1 MRPGPE
7 KQNCRRRARGNR
19 NFVAKWSAMDNS
31 GNSSRAG
38 RVAFTYP
45 DFSLYQ
51 LARFFIVAGL
61 EMQSV
66 AVGWQI
72 YEITKRPLDLGLVG
86 LAQFSPGI
94 LLFLVSGHA
103 ADRFNRRNLLVACF
117 AGFSVCSGLL
127 LLTALRQSRTILP
140 IYAVVILMGIVR
152 AFNNPVSRAMLPQII
167 PEEHL
172 QNAFAWNS
180 SVNQGATILGPSLGG
195 FIYAVANGPAAVY
208 AGAMLTAMASVFL
221 MAQVKLRSKARPR
234 EPLSL
239 KSVLAGLHYIG
250 EKKIILGSISLD
262 LFAVLLGGAV
272 ALLPVFASEVLHTGP
287 WGLGLLRASPAI
299 GAGSMGLLLAHRPF
313 RRRAGATMLWCVAGF
328 GAFTVLFGISRS
340 LVLSMVA
347 LMLVGSMDM
356 VSVVVR
362 SMLVQLA
369 TPDEMRGRVSA
380 VEMMFVGASNEI
392 GQFES
397 GLTAQWLGAVPAV
410 ILGGIG
416 TLIVTGLWAWYFP
429 ELRRVET
436 FSSIKN

>member
-1 MRPGPE
+1 MAE
-7 KQNCRRRARGNR
+7 
-19 NFVAKWSAMDNS
+19 S
-31 GNSSRAG
+31 GNSSNAG
-38 RVAFTYP
+38 RIAFTYP

-51 LARFFIVAGL
+51 LARFLVVAGL

-94 LLFLVSGHA
+94 LLFLVTGHA
-103 ADRFNRRNLLVACF
+103 ADAFNRRKLLMACY
-117 AGFSVCSGLL
+117 AGFGVCSALL
-127 LLTALRQSRTILP
+127 LFYALSGLRTVLP
-140 IYAVVILMGIVR
+140 MYGIVVLLGVVR
-152 AFNNPVSRAMLPQII
+152 SFNNPASRSLLPQII

-172 QNAFAWNS
+172 QNAIAWNS
-180 SVNQGATILGPSLGG
+180 SVNQGGTILGPSLGG
-195 FIYAVANGPAAVY
+195 LIYAVAKGPAAVY
-208 AGAMLTAMASVFL
+208 TASMLAAAGAAFL
-221 MAQVKLRSKARPR
+221 MSQIKLHIKARPR

-239 KSVLAGLHYIG
+239 KSVFAGLHYIR
-250 EKKIILGSISLD
+250 KTKIILGSISLD

-272 ALLPVFASEVLHTGP
+272 ALLPVFAAEVLRTGP

-299 GAGSMGLLLAHRPF
+299 GAGSMALLLAHRPF
-313 RRRAGATMLWCVAGF
+313 RSRAGLTMLWCVGGF

-347 LMLVGSMDM
+347 LILVGSMDM

-362 SMLVQLA
+362 STLVQLA

-380 VEMMFVGASNEI
+380 VEMIFIGASNEI

-397 GLTAQWLGAVPAV
+397 GLTAQWFGAVPAV
-410 ILGGIG
+410 ILGGVG
-416 TLIVTGLWAWYFP
+416 TLLITALWAWNFP
-429 ELRRVET
+429 ELRRVEKL
-436 FSSIKN
+436 SSLRT

>member
-1 MRPGPE
+1 MAE
-7 KQNCRRRARGNR
+7 T
-19 NFVAKWSAMDNS
+19 
-31 GNSSRAG
+31 GNSSNAG

-51 LARFFIVAGL
+51 LARFLIVAGL

-94 LLFLVSGHA
+94 LLFLVTGHA
-103 ADRFNRRNLLVACF
+103 ADTFNRRNLLMTCY
-117 AGFSVCSGLL
+117 AGFGVCSALL
-127 LLTALRQSRTILP
+127 LFYALSGLRTVLP
-140 IYAVVILMGIVR
+140 MYAIVVLLGVVR
-152 AFNNPVSRAMLPQII
+152 SFNNPASRSLLPQII

-172 QNAFAWNS
+172 QNAIAWNS
-180 SVNQGATILGPSLGG
+180 SVNQGGTILGPSLGG
-195 FIYAVANGPAAVY
+195 LIYAVAKGPAAVY
-208 AGAMLTAMASVFL
+208 TTSMLAAAGAVFL
-221 MAQVKLRSKARPR
+221 MTQIKLHIKARPR

-239 KSVLAGLHYIG
+239 KSVLAGLRYIG
-250 EKKIILGSISLD
+250 RTKLILGSISLD

-272 ALLPVFASEVLHTGP
+272 ALLPVFAAEVLRTGP

-299 GAGSMGLLLAHRPF
+299 GAGSMALLLAHRPF
-313 RRRAGATMLWCVAGF
+313 RSRAGLTMLWCVGGF

-347 LMLVGSMDM
+347 LILVGSMDM

-362 SMLVQLA
+362 STLVQLA

-380 VEMMFVGASNEI
+380 VEMIFIGASNEI

-397 GLTAQWLGAVPAV
+397 GLTAQWFGAVPAV
-410 ILGGIG
+410 IMGGVG
-416 TLIVTGLWAWYFP
+416 TLIITALWAWHFP
-429 ELRRVET
+429 EIRRVEQLNA
-436 FSSIKN
+436 IQ

>member
-1 MRPGPE
+1 
-7 KQNCRRRARGNR
+7 
-19 NFVAKWSAMDNS
+19 MDES
-31 GNSSRAG
+31 GNSSNGG

-51 LARFFIVAGL
+51 LARFLVVAGL

-94 LLFLVSGHA
+94 LLFLVTGHA
-103 ADRFNRRNLLVACF
+103 ADTFNRRKLLMTCY
-117 AGFSVCSGLL
+117 AGFGVCSALL
-127 LLTALRQSRTILP
+127 LFYALSGLRTVVP
-140 IYAVVILMGIVR
+140 MYAIVVLLGVVR
-152 AFNNPVSRAMLPQII
+152 SFNNPASRSLLPQII

-172 QNAFAWNS
+172 QNAVAWNS
-180 SVNQGATILGPSLGG
+180 SVNQGGTILGPSLGG
-195 FIYAVANGPAAVY
+195 LIYAVARGPAAVY
-208 AGAMLTAMASVFL
+208 TTSMLAAAGAVFL
-221 MAQVKLRSKARPR
+221 MTQIKLHIKARPR

-239 KSVLAGLHYIG
+239 KSVLAGLRYIG

-272 ALLPVFASEVLHTGP
+272 ALLPVFASEILRTGP

-299 GAGSMGLLLAHRPF
+299 GAGSMALLLAHRPF
-313 RRRAGATMLWCVAGF
+313 RSRAGLTMLWCVGGF

-340 LVLSMVA
+340 LVLSMAA
-347 LMLVGSMDM
+347 LILVGSMDM

-362 SMLVQLA
+362 STLVQLA

-380 VEMMFVGASNEI
+380 VEMIFIGASNEI

-397 GLTAQWLGAVPAV
+397 GLTAQWFGAVPAV
-410 ILGGIG
+410 IMGGVG
-416 TLIVTGLWAWYFP
+416 TLLITALWAWNFP
-429 ELRRVET
+429 ELRRIEKL
-436 FSSIKN
+436 SSLRT

>member
-1 MRPGPE
+1 MAE
-7 KQNCRRRARGNR
+7 
-19 NFVAKWSAMDNS
+19 S
-31 GNSSRAG
+31 GNSSNAG

-51 LARFFIVAGL
+51 LARFLIVAGL

-94 LLFLVSGHA
+94 LLFLVTGHA
-103 ADRFNRRNLLVACF
+103 ADTFDRRKLLIACY
-117 AGFSVCSGLL
+117 AGFGACSGLL
-127 LLTALRQSRTILP
+127 LFYALSGFRSVLP
-140 IYAVVILMGIVR
+140 MYAVVVLLGVVR
-152 AFNNPVSRAMLPQII
+152 SFNNPVSRALLPQII
-167 PEEHL
+167 PDEHL
-172 QNAFAWNS
+172 QNAVAWNS
-180 SVNQGATILGPSLGG
+180 SVNQGGTILGPSLGG
-195 FIYAVANGPAAVY
+195 LIYAVANGPSAVY
-208 AGAMLTAMASVFL
+208 AASMLAAAAATFL
-221 MAQVKLRSKARPR
+221 MAQIKLRSKPRPR

-239 KSVLAGLHYIG
+239 KSVLAGLRFIG
-250 EKKIILGSISLD
+250 NTKIILGSISLD

-272 ALLPVFASEVLHTGP
+272 ALLPVFAAEVLRTGP

-299 GAGSMGLLLAHRPF
+299 GAGSMALLLAHRPF
-313 RRRAGATMLWCVAGF
+313 RSRAGLTMLWCVGGF

-347 LMLVGSMDM
+347 LILVGSMDM

-362 SMLVQLA
+362 STLVQLA

-380 VEMMFVGASNEI
+380 VEMIFIGASNEI

-397 GLTAQWLGAVPAV
+397 GLTAQWFGAVPAV
-410 ILGGIG
+410 IMGGVG
-416 TLIVTGLWAWYFP
+416 TLLITALWAWNFP
-429 ELRRVET
+429 ELRRVERL
-436 FSSIKN
+436 SSLGT

>member
-1 MRPGPE
+1 MAE
-7 KQNCRRRARGNR
+7 
-19 NFVAKWSAMDNS
+19 S
-31 GNSSRAG
+31 GNSSNAG

-51 LARFFIVAGL
+51 LARFLVVAGL

-94 LLFLVSGHA
+94 LLFLVTGHA
-103 ADRFNRRNLLVACF
+103 ADTFNRRKLLLACY
-117 AGFSVCSGLL
+117 AGFGVCSALL
-127 LLTALRQSRTILP
+127 LFYALSGLRTVLP
-140 IYAVVILMGIVR
+140 MYAVVVLLGVVR
-152 AFNNPVSRAMLPQII
+152 SFNNPASRSLLPQII

-172 QNAFAWNS
+172 QNAIAWNS
-180 SVNQGATILGPSLGG
+180 SVNQGGTILGPSLGG
-195 FIYAVANGPAAVY
+195 LIYAVAKGPAAVY
-208 AGAMLTAMASVFL
+208 TTSMLAAAGAVFL
-221 MAQVKLRSKARPR
+221 MTQIKLHIKPRRR

-250 EKKIILGSISLD
+250 RTKIILGSISLD

-272 ALLPVFASEVLHTGP
+272 ALLPVFASEVLRTGP

-299 GAGSMGLLLAHRPF
+299 GAGSMALLLAHRPF
-313 RRRAGATMLWCVAGF
+313 RSRAGLTMLWCVGGF
-328 GAFTVLFGISRS
+328 GAFTILFGISRS
-340 LVLSMVA
+340 LVLSMAA
-347 LMLVGSMDM
+347 LILVGSMDM

-362 SMLVQLA
+362 STLVQLA

-380 VEMMFVGASNEI
+380 VEMIFIGASNEI

-397 GLTAQWLGAVPAV
+397 GITAQWFGAVPAV
-410 ILGGIG
+410 IMGGVG
-416 TLIVTGLWAWYFP
+416 TLLITALWAWNFP
-429 ELRRVET
+429 ELRRVEKL
-436 FSSIKN
+436 SSLRP

>member
-1 MRPGPE
+1 
-7 KQNCRRRARGNR
+7 
-19 NFVAKWSAMDNS
+19 MDDS
-31 GNSSRAG
+31 GTPSRAG

-51 LARFFIVAGL
+51 LARFCIIAGL

-72 YEITKRPLDLGLVG
+72 YEITRRPLDLGLVG
-86 LAQFSPGI
+86 LAQFAPGI
-94 LLFLVSGHA
+94 LLFLVTGHA
-103 ADRFNRRNLLVACF
+103 ADWFDRRKLLLCCY
-117 AGFSVCSGLL
+117 AGFGVCSALL
-127 LLTALRQSRTILP
+127 LFIALKDIRAVFP
-140 IYAVVILMGIVR
+140 IYTVIVLGGVVR
-152 AFNNPVSRAMLPQII
+152 AFNNPVSRSMVPQIV

-172 QNAFAWNS
+172 ENAIAWNS
-180 SVNQGATILGPSLGG
+180 SVNQAGTILGPSIGG
-195 FIYAVANGPAAVY
+195 LIYAVAKGPGAVY
-208 AGAMLTAMASVFL
+208 VCSMLAAIGGAFL
-221 MAQVKLRSKARPR
+221 LSRVALRARARKR
-234 EPLSL
+234 EPLSV
-239 KSVLAGLHYIG
+239 KSVLAGLRYIA

-272 ALLPVFASEVLHTGP
+272 ALLPVFAREVLRTGP

-299 GAGSMGLLLAHRPF
+299 GAGSMALLLAHRPF
-313 RRRAGATMLWCVAGF
+313 RSRAGATMLWCVGGF
-328 GAFTVLFGISRS
+328 GAFTVLFGVSRS
-340 LVLSMVA
+340 LLLSMVA

-362 SMLVQLA
+362 STLIQIA

-380 VEMMFVGASNEI
+380 VEMIFVGASNEI

-397 GLTAQWLGAVPAV
+397 GITAQWFGAVPAV

-416 TLIVTGLWAWYFP
+416 TLIITGLWAWNFP

-436 FSSIKN
+436 MTSLKK

>member
-1 MRPGPE
+1 MAE
-7 KQNCRRRARGNR
+7 
-19 NFVAKWSAMDNS
+19 S
-31 GNSSRAG
+31 GNSSNAG

-51 LARFFIVAGL
+51 LARFLVVAGL

-94 LLFLVSGHA
+94 LLFLVTGHA
-103 ADRFNRRNLLVACF
+103 ADTFNRRKLLMTCY
-117 AGFSVCSGLL
+117 AGFGVCSALL
-127 LLTALRQSRTILP
+127 LFYSLSGLRTVLP
-140 IYAVVILMGIVR
+140 MYAVVVLLGVVR
-152 AFNNPVSRAMLPQII
+152 SFNNPVSRSLLPQII
-167 PEEHL
+167 PEKHL
-172 QNAFAWNS
+172 QNAIAWNS
-180 SVNQGATILGPSLGG
+180 SVNQGGTILGPSLGG
-195 FIYAVANGPAAVY
+195 LIYAVAKGPAAVY
-208 AGAMLTAMASVFL
+208 TTSMLAAAGATFL
-221 MAQVKLRSKARPR
+221 MSQIKLHSKPRPR

-239 KSVLAGLHYIG
+239 KSVFAGLRYIG
-250 EKKIILGSISLD
+250 RTKIILGSISLD

-272 ALLPVFASEVLHTGP
+272 ALLPVFAAEVLRTGP

-299 GAGSMGLLLAHRPF
+299 GAGSMALLLAHRPF
-313 RRRAGATMLWCVAGF
+313 RSRAGLTMLWCVGGF

-347 LMLVGSMDM
+347 LILVGSMDM

-362 SMLVQLA
+362 STLVQLA

-380 VEMMFVGASNEI
+380 VEMIFIGASNEI

-397 GLTAQWLGAVPAV
+397 GLTAQWFGAVPAV
-410 ILGGIG
+410 IMGGVG
-416 TLIVTGLWAWYFP
+416 TLLITALWAWNFP
-429 ELRRVET
+429 ELRRVEKL
-436 FSSIKN
+436 SSLRT

>member
-1 MRPGPE
+1 MAE
-7 KQNCRRRARGNR
+7 T
-19 NFVAKWSAMDNS
+19 
-31 GNSSRAG
+31 GNSSNAG

-51 LARFFIVAGL
+51 LARFLIVAGL

-94 LLFLVSGHA
+94 LLFLATGHA
-103 ADRFNRRNLLVACF
+103 ADTFNRRKLLMACY
-117 AGFSVCSGLL
+117 AGFGVCSSLL
-127 LLTALRQSRTILP
+127 LLYGLSGLRTVLP
-140 IYAVVILMGIVR
+140 MYGVVVLLGIVR
-152 AFNNPVSRAMLPQII
+152 AFNNPASRSLLPQII

-172 QNAFAWNS
+172 QNAIAWNS

-195 FIYAVANGPAAVY
+195 FIYAVARGPAAVY
-208 AGAMLTAMASVFL
+208 ATSMLAAVGAVFL
-221 MAQVKLRSKARPR
+221 MSQVKLHSLVAKRR

-239 KSVLAGLHYIG
+239 KSVLAGLHYIA

-272 ALLPVFASEVLHTGP
+272 ALLPVFASEVLRTGP

-299 GAGSMGLLLAHRPF
+299 GAGSMALLLAHRPF
-313 RRRAGATMLWCVAGF
+313 RSRAGTTMLWCIAGF
-328 GAFTVLFGISRS
+328 GAFTILFGISRS
-340 LVLSMVA
+340 LILSMVA

-362 SMLVQLA
+362 STLVQLA

-380 VEMMFVGASNEI
+380 VEMIFIGASNEI

-397 GLTAQWLGAVPAV
+397 GITAQWFGAVPAV
-410 ILGGIG
+410 IMGGIG
-416 TLIVTGLWAWYFP
+416 TLLITALWAWNFP
-429 ELRRVET
+429 ELRRVEKL
-436 FSSIKN
+436 SSLRT

>member
-1 MRPGPE
+1 M
-7 KQNCRRRARGNR
+7 N
-19 NFVAKWSAMDNS
+19 DS

-86 LAQFSPGI
+86 LAQFAPGI
-94 LLFLVSGHA
+94 VLFLLSGHA
-103 ADRFNRRNLLVACF
+103 ADRVDRRKLLMACY
-117 AGFSVCSGLL
+117 AGFGVCSGLL
-127 LLTALRQSRTILP
+127 LFSAMRETHQVLP
-140 IYAVVILMGIVR
+140 IYFVVVLLGVVR
-152 AFNNPVSRAMLPQII
+152 AFNNPVSRALLPQII

-180 SVNQGATILGPSLGG
+180 SVNQCATILGPSLGG
-195 FIYAVANGPAAVY
+195 LVYAITRGPAAVY
-208 AGAMLTAMASVFL
+208 TGSMLAAVAAVFL
-221 MAQVKLRSKARPR
+221 MAQVNLRTRARSKEAF
-234 EPLSL
+234 SL
-239 KSVLAGLHYIG
+239 KSVLAGLRYIK

-272 ALLPVFASEVLHTGP
+272 ALLPVFAREVLRTGP

-299 GAGSMGLLLAHRPF
+299 GAGSMALLLAHRPF
-313 RRRAGATMLWCVAGF
+313 RRRAGVTMLWCIAGF

-380 VEMMFVGASNEI
+380 VEMIFVGASNEI

-397 GLTAQWLGAVPAV
+397 GLTAQWFGAVPAV
-410 ILGGIG
+410 IMGGIG
-416 TLIVTGLWAWYFP
+416 TLIVTALWAWSFP
-429 ELRRVET
+429 ELRRVEK
-436 FSSIKN
+436 FSSLKK

>member
-1 MRPGPE
+1 MAE
-7 KQNCRRRARGNR
+7 
-19 NFVAKWSAMDNS
+19 S
-31 GNSSRAG
+31 GNSSNAG

-51 LARFFIVAGL
+51 LARFLIVAGL

-94 LLFLVSGHA
+94 LLFLATGHA
-103 ADRFNRRNLLVACF
+103 ADTFNRRKLLMACY
-117 AGFSVCSGLL
+117 AGFGVCSALL
-127 LLTALRQSRTILP
+127 LFYALSGLRTVLP
-140 IYAVVILMGIVR
+140 MYVVVVLLGVVR
-152 AFNNPVSRAMLPQII
+152 SFNNPASRSLLPQIV

-172 QNAFAWNS
+172 QNAIAWNS
-180 SVNQGATILGPSLGG
+180 SVNQGGTILGPSLGG
-195 FIYAVANGPAAVY
+195 LIYAVAKGPAAVY
-208 AGAMLTAMASVFL
+208 TTAMLAAAGAAFL
-221 MAQVKLRSKARPR
+221 MSQVNLRARARPR
-234 EPLSL
+234 EPLSM
-239 KSVLAGLHYIG
+239 KSVLAGLRYIART
-250 EKKIILGSISLD
+250 KIILGSISLD

-272 ALLPVFASEVLHTGP
+272 ALLPVFAAEVLRTGP

-299 GAGSMGLLLAHRPF
+299 GAGSMALLLAHRPF
-313 RRRAGATMLWCVAGF
+313 RSRAGLTMLWCVGGF

-347 LMLVGSMDM
+347 LILVGSMDM

-362 SMLVQLA
+362 STLVQLA

-380 VEMMFVGASNEI
+380 VEMIFIGASNEI

-397 GLTAQWLGAVPAV
+397 GITAQWFGAVPAV
-410 ILGGIG
+410 IMGGVG
-416 TLIVTGLWAWYFP
+416 TLLITALWAWNFP
-429 ELRRVET
+429 ELRRVERL
-436 FSSIKN
+436 SSLRP

>member
-1 MRPGPE
+1 MVE
-7 KQNCRRRARGNR
+7 
-19 NFVAKWSAMDNS
+19 S
-31 GNSSRAG
+31 GNSSNAG

-51 LARFFIVAGL
+51 LARFLIVAGL

-94 LLFLVSGHA
+94 LLFLVTGHA
-103 ADRFNRRNLLVACF
+103 ADTFNRRKLLMTCY
-117 AGFSVCSGLL
+117 AGFGVCSALL
-127 LLTALRQSRTILP
+127 LFYALSGLRTVLP
-140 IYAVVILMGIVR
+140 MYAIVVLLGVVR
-152 AFNNPVSRAMLPQII
+152 SFNNPASRSLLPQII
-167 PEEHL
+167 PEKHL
-172 QNAFAWNS
+172 QNAIAWNS
-180 SVNQGATILGPSLGG
+180 SVNQGGTILGPSLGG
-195 FIYAVANGPAAVY
+195 LIYAVAKGPAAVY
-208 AGAMLTAMASVFL
+208 TTSMLAAAGAVFL
-221 MAQVKLRSKARPR
+221 MTQIKLHIKARPR

-239 KSVLAGLHYIG
+239 KSVLAGLRYIG

-272 ALLPVFASEVLHTGP
+272 ALLPVFASEVLRTGP

-299 GAGSMGLLLAHRPF
+299 GAGSMALLLAHRPF
-313 RRRAGATMLWCVAGF
+313 RSRAGLTMLWCVGGF

-347 LMLVGSMDM
+347 LILVGSMDM

-362 SMLVQLA
+362 STLVQLA

-380 VEMMFVGASNEI
+380 VEMIFIGASNEI

-397 GLTAQWLGAVPAV
+397 GLTAQWFGAVPAV
-410 ILGGIG
+410 IMGGVG
-416 TLIVTGLWAWYFP
+416 TLLITALWAWNFP
-429 ELRRVET
+429 ELRRVEKL
-436 FSSIKN
+436 SSLRT